1 MTKKATEQRSS
12 RRVSDRQG
20 FRSLLV
26 AVDLTPVSDRVL
38 GRLAL
43 LPLAGDARVTLLHVV
58 PRGLTAREQRDA
70 ERDAIRMLAE
80 EARHRRNTLPAGVTI
95 VPVVKFGRT
104 AKTISSYARTM
115 RAEVVV
121 MGRGSGNSLR
131 DVFVGSTAEQVIR
144 QAEVPTLVVRLPD
157 RSRYARP
164 ALAID
169 MDEAASRAV
178 AVMLRLLQT
187 PRPPVAVI
195 HAFDAP
201 YRSFFYP
208 SLAEDSVDERMDD
221 LHLKAARDVASVL
234 RKALAKANVPLEHA
248 PSWKTHIRFGSPRI
262 VVDRAV
268 RKIGADLLVLGTRGH
283 SGAPLL
289 FLGTVAG
296 DLLRQSRCDVLIV
309 PPLRR

>member
-1 MTKKATEQRSS
+1 
-12 RRVSDRQG
+12 
-20 FRSLLV
+20 
-26 AVDLTPVSDRVL
+26 
-38 GRLAL
+38 
-43 LPLAGDARVTLLHVV
+43 
-58 PRGLTAREQRDA
+58 
-70 ERDAIRMLAE
+70 
-80 EARHRRNTLPAGVTI
+80 
-95 VPVVKFGRT
+95 
-104 AKTISSYARTM
+104 
-115 RAEVVV
+115 

-309 PPLRR
+309 PPARR